1 MMDPTL
7 LLDPTL
13 LSDPILLLD
22 PTLLVDSTL
31 LVDPITIAL
40 EVGTVPVL
48 LIYVS
53 HHVLLLSIFNV
64 LEIRTECSYNIV
76 ITPGREQR
84 IVGALP
90 SMEHTL
96 KSQFQ
101 KLVKLLQWS

>member
-7 LLDPTL
+7 LWDPTL

-76 ITPGREQR
+76 ITPGCEQR
-84 IVGALP
+84 IVHALP